1 MSVGQFAHSRGD
13 AFALC
18 QFGGAIAARSVHK
31 LIRARFPCPVR
42 EPVCYLWTVGF
53 VPRLQTYTGKEA
65 PNLLFGF
72 CKTVHA
78 LTKLN
83 YNACILLTVNR

>member
-1 MSVGQFAHSRGD
+1 M
-13 AFALC
+13 
-18 QFGGAIAARSVHK
+18 
-31 LIRARFPCPVR
+31 
-42 EPVCYLWTVGF
+42 CYLWTVGF

-65 PNLLFGF
+65 PNPLFGF

-83 YNACILLTVNR
+83 YNACIFADGEPVTLKFADRVGEILTAGPIGTDTPPLPFKFYI